1 MAWDKN
7 KKTGR
12 YKILESAM
20 PTKGS
25 QTRRK
30 IVEKSLQL
38 FSVKGYFNTS
48 ISDILQA
55 TGLTKGGLYGHFKSK
70 EDIWYAVYDEAVSIW
85 RRIVLRGVNDIAD
98 PVARIEKTIENN
110 MRDYLGG
117 DVFDGGCFFFNMLVE
132 LSGQSTCMNRH
143 ILKGFV
149 RFSRMI
155 RIWLEEADREGLLK
169 ENLNPRE
176 IANFIIISLNGAA
189 PLYAA
194 SRDPAICEQTVSQLR
209 HYVRQLRK

>member
-1 MAWDKN
+1 M
-7 KKTGR
+7 
-12 YKILESAM
+12 S
-20 PTKGS
+20 PKGS
-25 QTRRK
+25 QTRRN

-48 ISDILQA
+48 INDILQA

-85 RRIVLRGVNDIAD
+85 RRVVLRGVREISD
-98 PVARIEKTIENN
+98 PIARIEKTIQNN
-110 MRDYLGG
+110 MREYLEG

-132 LSGQSTCMNRH
+132 LSGQSTRMNRH

-155 RIWLEEADREGLLK
+155 RIWLEEAETEGLLK
-169 ENLNPRE
+169 KGLNHRE

-194 SRDPAICEQTVSQLR
+194 SRDPAICEQTVSQL
-209 HYVRQLRK
+209 HNYMEQLRK

>member
-1 MAWDKN
+1 M
-7 KKTGR
+7 
-12 YKILESAM
+12 S
-20 PTKGS
+20 PKGS

-85 RRIVLRGVNDIAD
+85 RRTVLRGVNEISD

-132 LSGQSTCMNRH
+132 LSGQSTRMNRH

-155 RIWLEEADREGLLK
+155 RIWLEEAEREGLLK
-169 ENLNPRE
+169 KNLNPRE

-194 SRDPAICEQTVSQLR
+194 SRDPAICEQTVSQLQ